1 MTLAIALA
9 IKEKNMKKHPLLLIP
24 FLLLNLNGHAQGKE
38 VPKKDTINSSMKFL
52 DLNIKFFNNEKSTF
66 QKPEYYYFMV
76 PYNHSRYFH
85 PFNLTEDK
93 KRAFLDSLKSNTELS
108 IIRTEKDK
116 RLSLSVIFPKMDVK
130 SFFTIAD
137 TKLSFLETNIYS
149 HGDKKVE
156 LNGVSDYTN
165 NNIDPERKNNR
176 IVSIRLR
183 LNKELALVDSTL
195 NVDSLYGKA
204 SFKLSFVTGYD
215 SLRLDRTSISKTF
228 QFGDAELKV
237 IDIIENKVII
247 QVIHSKNALSNQK
260 VDLLNFDS
268 IGNVFDSDF
277 KHYNQPSKANTP
289 GIVPTEQKQS
299 FYSMYTMYQVDYD
312 IFKDNPEIS
321 YEEYQ
326 KVRPLR
332 QKNKPYINYIVY
344 CSVAPLKNSFMLY
357 KPVYGD
363 EQILEAKLSK

>member
-1 MTLAIALA
+1 
-9 IKEKNMKKHPLLLIP
+9 MKKHPLLLIL
-24 FLLLNLNGHAQGKE
+24 FLLLALTVQAQDKG
-38 VPKKDTINSSMKFL
+38 VPKKDMTNSSMKFS
-52 DLNIKFFNNEKSTF
+52 DLNIKIFNNEKSTF
-66 QKPEYYYFMV
+66 KKPEYHYFMV
-76 PYNHSRYFH
+76 PYNPSRYFH
-85 PFNLTEDK
+85 SFNLTEDK
-93 KRAFLDSLKSNTELS
+93 KRAFLDTLKSNTNLR

-116 RLSLSVIFPKMDVK
+116 RLRLSVIFPKMDVK

-149 HGDKKVE
+149 PDDKKVE
-156 LNGVSDYTN
+156 LNGASNYTN
-165 NNIDPERKNNR
+165 NNIDPERENNR
-176 IVSIRLR
+176 IVSIQLK
-183 LNKELALVDSTL
+183 LNKELGLVDSTL
-195 NVDSLYGKA
+195 NVDSLHGKA

-228 QFGDAELKV
+228 QFGNAELKV

-247 QVIHSKNALSNQK
+247 QVIHSKNALTSQN
-260 VDLLNFDS
+260 VILLNFDS
-268 IGNVFDSDF
+268 TGNLFDSDF
-277 KHYNQPSKANTP
+277 KRYNQPSKANAP
-289 GIVPTEQKQS
+289 GLIPADQNRS
-299 FYSMYTMYQVDYD
+299 FYSMYTIYQVDYD

-326 KVRPLR
+326 KVRPLQ

-357 KPVYGD
+357 MPVYGD